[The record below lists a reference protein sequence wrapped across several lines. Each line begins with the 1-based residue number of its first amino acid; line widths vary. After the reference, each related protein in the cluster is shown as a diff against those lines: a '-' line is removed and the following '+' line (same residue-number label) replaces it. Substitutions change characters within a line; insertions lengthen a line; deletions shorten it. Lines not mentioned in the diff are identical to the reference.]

1 MEDVLNRVKSF
12 WFTLMT
18 PLRNLAER
26 EGVAPNDRKLAYWVA
41 ALNGAQGLN
50 HQPMKYDL

>member
-1 MEDVLNRVKSF
+1 MKDVFNRVKSF

-41 ALNGAQGLN
+41 AMIGAKNLN
-50 HQPMKYDL
+50 HQPIEYE